1 MEIIQTLEQ
10 FPSKVASP
18 LATLRVWASKCAI
31 KVFTFT
37 RTRRTLARIYYWIVT
52 MNLFSNRKPF
62 AQKFKN
68 ACSACGLKVS
78 DGLSVTLPIDVCHC
92 DIRESML
99 VLDVL

>member
-1 MEIIQTLEQ
+1 M
-10 FPSKVASP
+10 S
-18 LATLRVWASKCAI
+18 
-31 KVFTFT
+31 
-37 RTRRTLARIYYWIVT
+37 
-52 MNLFSNRKPF
+52 LFSNRKPF
-62 AQKFKN
+62 AQKFNK